1 MESQA
6 TWLSPGRI
14 KEILVNNISEIGNS
28 SFSTMG
34 VVNPSESAVSAE
46 NVTRRYLGGSFTAV
60 DNVSVNFPKGQIVA
74 FVGPSG
80 CGKTTMLR
88 MIAGL
93 EEPTEGSISI
103 AGQPVHGPGPD
114 RGMIFQAYTSFP
126 WLTALG
132 NVEYGM
138 KILKVPKEE
147 RRKKAMH
154 LLNEVHLGD
163 FVNAYPGELSGGMKQ
178 RVAIA
183 RTLAQN
189 PEVLLM
195 DEPFGA
201 LDAQVRWE
209 MQEMMIELI
218 GIEQKTVILVTH
230 DIQEAIYLADR
241 IVFFSRNPGRIKEDI
256 NLDFKGGERFPK
268 KEDLLAQPG
277 YIDVERQL
285 FAWMREEIQ
294 RN

>member
-1 MESQA
+1 M
-6 TWLSPGRI
+6 TTSPRTAI
-14 KEILVNNISEIGNS
+14 QVN
-28 SFSTMG
+28 
-34 VVNPSESAVSAE
+34 
-46 NVTRRYLGGSFTAV
+46 NVTRTYLGGTFTAV
-60 DNVSVNFPKGQIVA
+60 DDVSLDLEEGQVTA

-80 CGKTTMLR
+80 CGKTTVMR

-93 EEPTEGSISI
+93 EPPNSGTITVYDT
-103 AGQPVHGPGPD
+103 PVTGPGPD

-138 KILKVPKEE
+138 KILGVPAQE
-147 RRKKAMH
+147 RSERASK
-154 LLNEVHLGD
+154 LLREVHLE
-163 FVNAYPGELSGGMKQ
+163 AAASKYPSELSGGMKQ

-189 PEVLLM
+189 PRVLLM

-209 MQEMMIELI
+209 MQEMSIEI
-218 GIEQKTVILVTH
+218 IEAEKKTVILVTH

-241 IVFFSRNPGRIKEDI
+241 IVFYTRTPGRIKQDI
-256 NLDFKGGERFPK
+256 ILDFKDGKRFPQ
-268 KEDLLAQPG
+268 KEELLAQPG
-277 YIDVERQL
+277 YIEAERQL

-294 RN
+294 M